1 MPAMRCGRRT
11 CRPVLRELRRRVVGD
26 RAESPSHRG
35 PDSPRQGRAPTA
47 ATTADV
53 DEYCTVCG
61 HRRAEPDRDEADL
74 GGIVLITDRGIEHA
88 RNEDAAAAG
97 ILVGTDVTGRDAIAV
112 AVCDGVSTSDG
123 AHTAAVAASTGRCG
137 CDARRARRVP
147 QGTRGGAGGS
157 AGRGEGA
164 AAAAATDPASAP
176 SCTYTAATVVPTSA
190 GTTQITVG
198 NVGDSRAYWLPEPPA
213 APQQLTVD
221 DSLAQELIT
230 AGAAADSEA
239 VQRGAHT
246 LTRWLG
252 ADTETEP
259 WSESSVQTI
268 TAVGPGW
275 LVLCTDGLWNYLP
288 DAADIARFCT
298 RYRRERGR
306 TRTHRI
312 RIGCRWPGQHHRRC
326 HPDRR
331 DVMSSAEQQGIS
343 VDVDH
348 NPYLAEGSGTVDAI
362 VSIAADVAAKT
373 SAPERVEAIII
384 DCSTSMQAP
393 IEKFDAAKRAT
404 AAAIMELV
412 DGTHFTVMCG
422 TEKAVSVYPVDDG
435 LARASTETKAAAMRA
450 VDGLRPH
457 GGTAMGTWLAHVR
470 GIVGHRKGA
479 LTHAILLTD
488 GKDEHETPE
497 ELGEEIGLSEGEFTC
512 DCRGVGT
519 DWEVDELRAISTAL
533 LGTVDIVADPEE
545 LAEDFASMMRVSM
558 SKSIPDL
565 TLRLWTP
572 VGAHVEFVKQVAPTV
587 EDLTHRRLDA
597 GNQCGEYPLGSWG
610 AEDRDYHIQV
620 DVEPAAVGREKL
632 AARVSVVAGE
642 QVLGE
647 GLVKAVWTADT
658 ALSAQISRRVAHYT
672 GQAELAQAVQEGLS
686 ARKAGDTT
694 TATAKLQRAMELAVE
709 SGNDGTAKLL
719 RGVVEVDERTGTVRL
734 RRDVAAADEMALD
747 ARSTRTARV
756 RKET

>member
-1 MPAMRCGRRT
+1 MLAAFVVSRKARGA
-11 CRPVLRELRRRVVGD
+11 VLAGLGE
-26 RAESPSHRG
+26 
-35 PDSPRQGRAPTA
+35 A
-47 ATTADV
+47 AK
-53 DEYCTVCG
+53 
-61 HRRAEPDRDEADL
+61 
-74 GGIVLITDRGIEHA
+74 
-88 RNEDAAAAG
+88 
-97 ILVGTDVTGRDAIAV
+97 
-112 AVCDGVSTSDG
+112 
-123 AHTAAVAASTGRCG
+123 
-137 CDARRARRVP
+137 
-147 QGTRGGAGGS
+147 
-157 AGRGEGA
+157 
-164 AAAAATDPASAP
+164 AAATAGTVSASAP
-176 SCTYTAATVVPTSA
+176 SCTYTAAIVVPTSA
-190 GTTQITVG
+190 GTAQITVG
-198 NVGDSRAYWLPEPPA
+198 NVGDSRAYWLPESPA
-213 APQQLTVD
+213 PAQQLTVD

-252 ADTETEP
+252 ADSEAEP
-259 WSESSVQTI
+259 WSESSCADDHRRRPRLPVAVQRRAVELPARRRRHRTI
-268 TAVGPGW
+268 
-275 LVLCTDGLWNYLP
+275 LQ
-288 DAADIARFCT
+288 
-298 RYRRERGR
+298 RRRRGR
-306 TRTHRI
+306 GGARTHRI
-312 RIGCRWPGQHHRRC
+312 RFGCRWPGQHHRRSN
-326 HPDRR
+326 PDRR
-331 DVMSSAEQQGIS
+331 DIMSSAEQQGIS

-362 VSIAADVAAKT
+362 VSITADVAAAT
-373 SAPERVEAIII
+373 SAPDRVEAIIM

-412 DGTHFTVMCG
+412 DGTLLHGRVRHREG
-422 TEKAVSVYPVDDG
+422 RQRLPAEEG

-470 GIVGHRKGA
+470 GIVGQRKGA
-479 LTHAILLTD
+479 LIHAILLTD

-533 LGTVDIVADPEE
+533 LGTVDIVADPED
-545 LAEDFASMMRVSM
+545 LADDFASMMRASM

-572 VGAHVEFVKQVAPTV
+572 VGARVEFVKQVAPTV
-587 EDLTHRRLDA
+587 EDLTHRRVDA

-610 AEDRDYHIQV
+610 SEDRDYHIQV
-620 DVEPAAVGREKL
+620 EVEPAAVGREKL
-632 AARVSVVAGE
+632 AARVSVVAGD

-686 ARKAGDTT
+686 ARKSGDIK

-734 RRDVAAADEMALD
+734 RREVAAADEMALD